1 MSSAKFSV
9 AIVQVFCHDHPSLFL
24 TRLFSGGGI
33 GGLALAIA
41 LSKYPDIHVAVYEYA
56 TEITTAGA
64 GIGQGMRR
72 YLPAS

>member
-1 MSSAKFSV
+1 MSSTRFSV
-9 AIVQVFCHDHPSLFL
+9 AIVQVFCSDYPSLFL
-24 TRLFSGGGI
+24 TRRSSGGGI
-33 GGLALAIA
+33 GGLALANA
-41 LSKYPDIHVAVYEYA
+41 LSKYPDIHVAVYESA